1 MESATLAA
9 LAAIAACAVLAPVL
23 AEVTRRARIPRVVF
37 EILLG
42 VTVGPQVL
50 GWVHPEPVIDGF
62 AELGLAFLI
71 FLAGFEIDLQRVRGK
86 PIKKATIGFGVSL
99 LLGLGCGVVLTWSGL
114 TMGQLIVGLA
124 LTTTALGTLLP
135 ILQDND
141 ALSSDLGTFTLAI
154 GTLGEFGPIVAVALL
169 LTADNP
175 GQTAVLLLVFAALSV
190 GAAVL
195 AFRSRPPRV
204 LALLRKHLHS
214 TAQLPIRVVVLLL
227 VALLWVAS
235 SLGLDVL
242 LGAFVAGVILRLF
255 TAGEDNE
262 AMESKLEGIAYGF
275 FIPLFFI
282 VSGTRFDVRSI
293 VEDPSIAL
301 RVPLY
306 LALFLLVRGLPTF
319 VFHRHDLPRRSVGA
333 LSLLASTQLPL
344 VVVITEIGL
353 HSGRMRPSTASAL
366 VGAAL
371 LSVLIFPQVGLA
383 LWRKD
388 RAAAGAAVGGGSSPE
403 GAAGAA
409 PSFGVV
415 EP

>member
-1 MESATLAA
+1 MESAALSA
-9 LAAIAACAVLAPVL
+9 LAAIAACAVLAPLL
-23 AEVTRRARIPRVVF
+23 AEATRRARIPRVIY

-42 VTVGPQVL
+42 VIVGPQLL
-50 GWVHPEPVIDGF
+50 GWVHSEPVVDGF

-71 FLAGFEIDLQRVRGK
+71 FLAGFEIDVQRVRGA

-99 LLGLGCGVVLTWSGL
+99 VLGLGSGAVLAWSGF

-124 LTTTALGTLLP
+124 ITTTALGTLLP

-141 ALSSDLGTFTLAI
+141 AVSSELGTYTLAI

-169 LTADNP
+169 LTGDNP
-175 GQTAVLLLVFAALSV
+175 GHTAALLALFAALSV
-190 GAAVL
+190 GAASL
-195 AFRSRPPRV
+195 AFRSHPPRA
-204 LALLRKHLHS
+204 LALMRKHLHS

-227 VALLWVAS
+227 VSLLWVAS

-255 TAGEDNE
+255 TVGEDTH
-262 AMESKLEGIAYGF
+262 AMDSKLEGIAYGF

-282 VSGTRFDVRSI
+282 VSGTRFDVRSL

-301 RVPLY
+301 RVPIY
-306 LALFLLVRGLPTF
+306 LGLFLFVRGLPTLLL
-319 VFHRHDLPRRSVGA
+319 HGNDLPRRSVWA

-353 HSGRMRPSTASAL
+353 RSGRMRPSDASAL

-371 LSVLIFPQVGLA
+371 LSVLIFPQFGLA

-388 RAAAGAAVGGGSSPE
+388 RASSAAEVGAGTSSD
-403 GAAGAA
+403 GAGGAA
-409 PSFGVV
+409 PSLGVG